1 VVHTANITK
10 RDLVNLFFDTVH
22 KDRTL
27 AAIVVTYTDGDERRT
42 EIGAPCAIQD
52 DILEI
57 TPYLRTNHSTV
68 PEDYKNRNKKIPLK
82 QIVRYARVDIAHLI

>member
-1 VVHTANITK
+1 MQK
-10 RDLVNLFFDTVH
+10 RLLREGFTLVELLLAIAIMGV
-22 KDRTL
+22 L

-42 EIGAPCAIQD
+42 EIGAPCALQD